1 MKKMLLLLVLCVYG
15 CLPFPAAAQEQE
27 YVITEAELIQLEK
40 ISENLQIS
48 RQNLLLQANALTERL
63 KAQELKANS
72 LTEKLQQAEST
83 ANSLN
88 SQLQTERQTLK
99 RLRQSYNAYEKEA
112 ARQIAD
118 QQAIIDKQK
127 DKLHRRTIT
136 IIILS
141 AVLLII
147 GVITGMKY
155 AVKLKFSLFRPP

>member
-63 KAQELKANS
+63 KAQELK
-72 LTEKLQQAEST
+72 

>member
-1 MKKMLLLLVLCVYG
+1 MKRMFLLFVLSALC
-15 CLPFPAAAQEQE
+15 CLRFQVAAQGQE
-27 YVITEAELIQLEK
+27 YVITETELMQLEK
-40 ISENLQIS
+40 ISESLAIS

-63 KAQELKANS
+63 KAQERQAKILAAS
-72 LTEKLQQAEST
+72 LQQAEST

-99 RLRQSYNAYEKEA
+99 TLRQSYNAYEREA
-112 ARQIAD
+112 AQQIAA

-141 AVLLII
+141 TILLII
-147 GVITGMKY
+147 GAITGMKY
-155 AVKLKFSLFRPP
+155 FLKFKFSLFHPP

>member
-1 MKKMLLLLVLCVYG
+1 MRKSVLFLLSVFCFFL
-15 CLPFPAAAQEQE
+15 FPVAAQGPE
-27 YVITEAELIQLEK
+27 YVITEAELIQLES
-40 ISENLQIS
+40 ISENLRVS
-48 RQNLLLQANALTERL
+48 RQNLLSQANALTERL
-63 KAQELKANS
+63 QAQELKASS
-72 LTEKLQQAEST
+72 LTEKLQQAEQT

-99 RLRQSYNAYEKEA
+99 ALRQSYNKSEQEA
-112 ARQIAD
+112 AETIAEK
-118 QQAIIDKQK
+118 QALIDEQK

-155 AVKLKFSLFRPP
+155 AVKLKFSLFHPP